1 VRRALLKTGYRC
13 NNNCVFC
20 HSFYLRG
27 IPPPATAQFLEK
39 IDLSAAAGCDMVVF
53 SGGEPMIR
61 TDLLEAAGRCAR
73 KGMKIGLVT
82 NGRMLFY
89 RDLLDRLIDAGLSY
103 VYVSLH
109 GADRATHN
117 FLTGSDSFRQ
127 TVSGIINTSRA
138 GLHPVVNTVVSRRNI
153 GELNAIVDLLCG
165 IGHLKV
171 KFSMIEPKGLA
182 KENFVQIVPGLRET
196 AKAVS
201 AAITH
206 GLDRY
211 GDRDVEFAHDA
222 IPFCLICEYVA
233 FYDDLYTNHI
243 FLMSEADEPDLHAVD
258 CKNRG
263 WSARC
268 LRCSLHGVCLGP
280 FREYIAR
287 AGDSELQ
294 PMVEQ
299 RSNSFLMRPTGV
311 FFQTQRKDCAK
322 AAARACDDLSVMVAA
337 GKKGAEVFRADT
349 RDFSAPQVMAAV
361 RTCQVFQTRGGKLT
375 VLKPAR
381 RCAACGACT
390 GVFEPSPARDVVTRQ
405 IAAAAASLRGR
416 VLDVGCGQVE
426 VWPKIE
432 RLVASGRI
440 EYHALDPDPER
451 VERLCRKSR
460 HVIGHVTRIEDF
472 CFEAGTF
479 DHCLL
484 LGSINHVQDIDAAL
498 ANVRESLRAGAS
510 LIVSDDVPFAVA
522 TRDSSSAGGT
532 FEHYRNL
539 DAESAAAL
547 LRSAGFE
554 VLRQQPVGIQTER
567 RWAIFGRKPDVKAGP
582 KPAARSM
589 PDAPA
594 TSPQGAAARAR
605 RAAQKPRAPAPLHG
619 DRSSKHPHRRHSPR
633 G

>member
-1 VRRALLKTGYRC
+1 MRRALLKTGYRC

-27 IPPPATAQFLEK
+27 IPPLTTAQFLEK

-73 KGMKIGLVT
+73 RGIKIGLVT

-127 TVSGIINTSRA
+127 TVSGIINASRA

-201 AAITH
+201 AAISH

-222 IPFCLICEYVA
+222 IPFCLICEYVV

-243 FLMSEADEPDLHAVD
+243 YLMSEADEAGLHPVD
-258 CKNRG
+258 CNNRG

-280 FREYIAR
+280 FREYLSR

-299 RSNSFLMRPTGV
+299 RSNSFLMRPTGA
-311 FFQTQRKDCAK
+311 FFLPPRKDCPK
-322 AAARACDDLSVMVAA
+322 GAARACDDLSVMSSA
-337 GKKGAEVFRADT
+337 GRKGAEVFRADT
-349 RDFSAPQVMAAV
+349 RDFSAPQVMTTI
-361 RTCQVFQTRGGKLT
+361 RTCQVFQDKGGKLSA
-375 VLKPAR
+375 LKPVR
-381 RCAACGACT
+381 RCATCGACT
-390 GVFEPSPARDVVTRQ
+390 GIFEPAPARDVVTRQ

-426 VWPKIE
+426 IWPKIE
-432 RLVASGRI
+432 RLVASGKM

-451 VERLCRKSR
+451 VERACRRSR
-460 HVIGHVTRIEDF
+460 RVVGHVTRIEDF
-472 CFEAGTF
+472 CFEAGSF
-479 DHCLL
+479 DHCFL

-498 ANVRESLRAGAS
+498 ANVRESMRAGGT

-522 TRDSSSAGGT
+522 TRDGAAAGGA

-539 DAESAAAL
+539 DAAAAAEL
-547 LRSAGFE
+547 LRDIGIE
-554 VLRQQPVGIQTER
+554 VTREVPVGPATER
-567 RWAIFGRKPDVKAGP
+567 RWAVFARKPARAAAM
-582 KPAARSM
+582 PAAV
-589 PDAPA
+589 P
-594 TSPQGAAARAR
+594 R
-605 RAAQKPRAPAPLHG
+605 RIPRRPT
-619 DRSSKHPHRRHSPR
+619 RRR
-633 G
+633 